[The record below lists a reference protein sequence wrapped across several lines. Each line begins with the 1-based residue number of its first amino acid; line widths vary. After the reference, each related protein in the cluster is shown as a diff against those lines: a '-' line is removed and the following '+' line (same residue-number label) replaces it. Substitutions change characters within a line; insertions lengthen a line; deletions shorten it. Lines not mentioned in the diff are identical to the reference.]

1 MGVPY
6 VTVAIAYLIYMGK
19 TSYVFYG
26 RIIVCPLPVPNCNV
40 ENAQERGLLFG
51 YERKRQ
57 LSMSVDINEDDLM
70 KWNCELE
77 KRAAQYIKKCRI
89 AKIPRTNGTLVGS
102 VYSHFFNES
111 IVDKLFHPALYTTA
125 YHENV
130 GLSDEEWKYVAE
142 VGCSQIFCRMTH
154 GDNKGMLVKFAACFY
169 KLRSPLTV
177 GMANQKSAIPPT
189 ATTAPTIA
197 ALPELTIVPFTLPFT
212 ECLDSVISTNTK
224 DKIINRY
231 NWFRKLIKYAISE
244 AGGIISDQTDD
255 IGFKWNCFLELSAT
269 QSARQCNFTHSKE
282 PSPLGE
288 SRKILLRSDRQKIFW
303 ETRKLSPN
311 ESLIL
316 EAVESWWSSGSWSH
330 FSYFE
335 HLSPHELSEN
345 YDFFTQLVN
354 METTYIGCGIGYCPA
369 HHMGLNMHA
378 IVCQYFPGIERNSS
392 KFMEIWRVLRTYEE
406 QIRDVIQEHS

>member
-1 MGVPY
+1 MGAIF
-6 VTVAIAYLIYMGK
+6 VTAAVLYLVYMG
-19 TSYVFYG
+19 TVMILISTEQ
-26 RIIVCPLPVPNCNV
+26 RPLPVPNCNTRN
-40 ENAQERGLLFG
+40 EGARERGILFAQ
-51 YERKRQ
+51 ERKRQ
-57 LSMSVDINEDDLM
+57 LSMNADISEDSLM
-70 KWNCELE
+70 
-77 KRAAQYIKKCRI
+77 
-89 AKIPRTNGTLVGS
+89 
-102 VYSHFFNES
+102 
-111 IVDKLFHPALYTTA
+111 
-125 YHENV
+125 
-130 GLSDEEWKYVAE
+130 EEWQYAAE
-142 VGCSQIFCRMTH
+142 VGCSQIFCRIAD
-154 GDNKGMLVKFAACFY
+154 GDNKGMLVKLAACFY
-169 KLRSPLTV
+169 KLRSPLV
-177 GMANQKSAIPPT
+177 GFAGEKSTISST
-189 ATTAPTIA
+189 TTTAPTIFA
-197 ALPELTIVPFTLPFT
+197 STELTITPFALSFT

-255 IGFKWNCFLELSAT
+255 FGFKWNCFLELSAT

-311 ESLIL
+311 ESLVL
-316 EAVESWWSSGSWSH
+316 EAVDSWWSSGSWSNH

-369 HHMGLNMHA
+369 HHIGLNMHA
-378 IVCQYFPGIERNSS
+378 IVCQYFPGIQRNSS
-392 KFMEIWRVLRTYEE
+392 KFIELWRVLRTYEE
-406 QIRDVIQEHS
+406 QILYDNDHSSGDMAANVEKCAQIDDNLFGLLGRETIVQPRNDLRG